1 MIYITELSYS
11 LHLGSDK
18 NKKNNARK
26 SAKTNTSGST
36 SLSNNA
42 IQNARQLSRV
52 DNHNYR
58 KYDNKQE
65 DILIVRG
72 TSSLVED
79 VKKLYIE
86 EFEEAKEEYNS
97 KQTRENRKIDNYFKN
112 VSDNSKNDLACEIII
127 ELGDKKYW
135 DTKDM
140 NFKKRMT
147 SVYTKQVED
156 LETLLPEFKVASAI
170 IHYDETSPH
179 MHIVGVPIK
188 YKNKYGMSKQVGKS
202 SVFTKESLKVLQD
215 KMRILCIESFN
226 KEYKLN
232 NTLKKK
238 LKGRNIDIN
247 VSEMDNYNNIKKS
260 FEQNKVKLEKANK
273 KSLELDNIS
282 KDVKYKINSLKQ
294 SKFNK
299 DNFILSKDDKDK
311 LISYIEQVDN
321 TNKEYKN
328 VQKLSV
334 MLNDVEDEL
343 KNNKEQIETLTENN
357 KALDLRVQTLNKNIE
372 KKDKKITELKNE
384 VSKLSST
391 LEYWKDKFFRVITLI
406 KNKLLVRKST
416 REAYMEVA
424 KDMHDVGIID
434 DGNFKECKA
443 HYNIS
448 KRYDTNQSKDKEK
461 DDFGLGF

>member
-1 MIYITELSYS
+1 
-11 LHLGSDK
+11 
-18 NKKNNARK
+18 
-26 SAKTNTSGST
+26 
-36 SLSNNA
+36 
-42 IQNARQLSRV
+42 
-52 DNHNYR
+52 
-58 KYDNKQE
+58 
-65 DILIVRG
+65 
-72 TSSLVED
+72 
-79 VKKLYIE
+79 
-86 EFEEAKEEYNS
+86 
-97 KQTRENRKIDNYFKN
+97 
-112 VSDNSKNDLACEIII
+112 
-127 ELGDKKYW
+127 
-135 DTKDM
+135 
-140 NFKKRMT
+140 MT

-247 VSEMDNYNNIKKS
+247 VSEMDNYNNIKKT

-282 KDVKYKINSLKQ
+282 KDVRYKINSLKQ

-299 DNFILSKDDKDK
+299 DNFILSRDDKDK

-328 VQKLSV
+328 IKKLSV
-334 MLNDVEDEL
+334 MLNEVEDEL
-343 KNNKEQIETLTENN
+343 KNNKEQIETLNENN

-384 VSKLSST
+384 VSKLSRT

-406 KNKLLVRKST
+406 KNKLLGRKST

-424 KDMHDVGIID
+424 EDMHNVGIID

-448 KRYDTNQSKDKEK
+448 KIYDANESKEKEK
-461 DDFGLGF
+461 DRDFSL